1 MKRRLVNLVIQRV
14 GRKLAASLVSAAAC
28 PRQLP
33 WPFNFTAAGL
43 DYLVEQRT
51 NADTKKYHR
60 RREVRGFHC
69 TVRTTIDH
77 DRYWGQVLIAAI
89 TERCVSSFYGA
100 IDWLL
105 VNDRLLNSWDEW
117 TCKIFFFI
125 EFILIWFKWSPCF
138 LTLSLF
144 VCFSIYLSIL
154 LSIYLSVTN
163 NGDISI
169 YQIMIINRIY
179 VYDFRIKIV
188 QSSCW

>member
-1 MKRRLVNLVIQRV
+1 MICHKTHPDSTSIHTKIGKQGNKKTEVIMKRRLVNLVIQRV

-117 TCKIFFFI
+117 TCKIFFF
-125 EFILIWFKWSPCF
+125 
-138 LTLSLF
+138 
-144 VCFSIYLSIL
+144 Y
-154 LSIYLSVTN
+154 
-163 NGDISI
+163 
-169 YQIMIINRIY
+169 RIY
-179 VYDFRIKIV
+179 FDLI
-188 QSSCW
+188 